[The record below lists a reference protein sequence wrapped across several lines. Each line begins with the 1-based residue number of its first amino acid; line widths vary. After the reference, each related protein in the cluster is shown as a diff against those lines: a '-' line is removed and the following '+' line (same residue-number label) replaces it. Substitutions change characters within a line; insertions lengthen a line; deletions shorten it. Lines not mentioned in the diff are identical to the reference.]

1 MIKKIAGYILG
12 GIVVVMVLGYLTAMM
27 LTELVPAILTRD
39 WGRLWNPGLLLKPA
53 VWIYGAV
60 VTVMV
65 YMLYLVFHVGTVKRA
80 KRLMKA
86 KEDSIESSL
95 ENSRFMTDKEK
106 DDNFSPKRF
115 TRLKEEKKDG
125 IPVYAVYNKK
135 KKELNI
141 NIAKPMHGL
150 VIGATGS
157 GKTTSFI
164 NPMIQI
170 LGKSSAGSS
179 MICTDPKGGAER
191 SAMKSSG
198 TVLLNY

>member
-12 GIVVVMVLGYLTAMM
+12 GIVVVMALGYLTAIM
-27 LTELVPAILTRD
+27 LTDLVPAILTRD

-179 MICTDPKGGAER
+179 MICTDPASQRHAGGT
-191 SAMKSSG
+191 G
-198 TVLLNY
+198 L

>member
-12 GIVVVMVLGYLTAMM
+12 GIVVVMVLGYLTAIM
-27 LTELVPAILTRD
+27 LTDLVPAILTRD

-179 MICTDPKGGAER
+179 MICTDPKGGARR
-191 SAMKSSG
+191 SRLKRVSTAQI
-198 TVLLNY
+198 

>member
-135 KKELNI
+135 KKKLNI
-141 NIAKPMHGL
+141 NIAKPMDGL

-157 GKTTSFI
+157 GKTTSIAYGMASCYSNKF
-164 NPMIQI
+164 
-170 LGKSSAGSS
+170 SSHWSRVHHGLEGCVSL
-179 MICTDPKGGAER
+179 IHI
-191 SAMKSSG
+191 
-198 TVLLNY
+198 

>member
-80 KRLMKA
+80 KSLMKA

-95 ENSRFMTDKEK
+95 ENSRFMTDKERMII
-106 DDNFSPKRF
+106 SPRSVLPDLKRKKRTGF
-115 TRLKEEKKDG
+115 LYTRC
-125 IPVYAVYNKK
+125 
-135 KKELNI
+135 
-141 NIAKPMHGL
+141 
-150 VIGATGS
+150 
-157 GKTTSFI
+157 TTR
-164 NPMIQI
+164 
-170 LGKSSAGSS
+170 KRRSSTSTLPSPCMA
-179 MICTDPKGGAER
+179 
-191 SAMKSSG
+191 
-198 TVLLNY
+198 L

>member
-179 MICTDPKGGAER
+179 MICTDPKGELFQLH
-191 SAMKSSG
+191 SG
-198 TVLLNY
+198 MLRNRAIR

>member
-115 TRLKEEKKDG
+115 TRLKEEKR
-125 IPVYAVYNKK
+125 
-135 KKELNI
+135 
-141 NIAKPMHGL
+141 
-150 VIGATGS
+150 TGFLYTRC
-157 GKTTSFI
+157 TTR
-164 NPMIQI
+164 
-170 LGKSSAGSS
+170 KRRSSTSTLPSPCMA
-179 MICTDPKGGAER
+179 
-191 SAMKSSG
+191 
-198 TVLLNY
+198 L

>member
-12 GIVVVMVLGYLTAMM
+12 GIVVVMVLGYLTAIM
-27 LTELVPAILTRD
+27 LTDLVPAILTRD

-141 NIAKPMHGL
+141 NIAKPCL
-150 VIGATGS
+150 LY
-157 GKTTSFI
+157 TS
-164 NPMIQI
+164 PSPRDR
-170 LGKSSAGSS
+170 G
-179 MICTDPKGGAER
+179 
-191 SAMKSSG
+191 
-198 TVLLNY
+198 